1 MKNLLTEMK
10 NKLTNVE
17 GAKAFYNLLDELQ
30 LDNYTEITEFSDENI
45 YYTVARFVLDDS
57 IEILLQ
63 YEPNFYDYDDKDLE
77 WIPNLIINDYKKE
90 VA

>member
-17 GAKAFYNLLDELQ
+17 GANDFYNLLDELQ

>member
-30 LDNYTEITEFSDENI
+30 LDNYTEITKFSDENI

>member
-1 MKNLLTEMK
+1 MKNLLKEMK
-10 NKLTNVE
+10 SKLNNVE

>member
-1 MKNLLTEMK
+1 MKNLLKEMK
-10 NKLTNVE
+10 SKLNNVE

-45 YYTVARFVLDDS
+45 YYTVARFVLDYS

>member
-1 MKNLLTEMK
+1 MKNLLKEMK
-10 NKLTNVE
+10 SKLENVE
-17 GAKAFYNLLDELQ
+17 GTKIFYNSLDELQ
-30 LDNYTEITEFSDENI
+30 LDNYTEITKFSDENI

-77 WIPNLIINDYKKE
+77 WVPRLIVNDFKKE